1 MRERLISVYLRLMK
15 YAMLMG
21 VLGGIASFIGSPHHG
36 LIKAL
41 IDVVVGAML
50 LGNKLPS
57 ALKDLF
63 KITSEITD
71 EIFRNIP

>member
-21 VLGGIASFIGSPHHG
+21 VLGGIASFIGPSHHG
-36 LIKAL
+36 LIKAG
-41 IDVVVGAML
+41 IGIVVGAML

-57 ALKDLF
+57 ALKELR
-63 KITSEITD
+63 SITD
-71 EIFRNIP
+71 EISEEIFKE